1 MENKTEIQELS
12 PDEFT
17 YERYE
22 VNYGDRLGLD
32 FRECMSFDAMSR
44 EIRDRIVGWC
54 DGERLSVRPR
64 EDMVAVMLEDEDFEK
79 FWFHWPRVAFEL
91 AFGGLQR
98 QEGE

>member
-1 MENKTEIQELS
+1 MEKQTKIQELS

-22 VNYGDRLGLD
+22 VDYGDRLRLD
-32 FRECMSFDAMSR
+32 FRECTSLDAMSR

-54 DGERLSVRPR
+54 DGGRLRTLPKT
-64 EDMVAVMLEDEDFEK
+64 DMVAVMLEDDDFEK

-91 AFGGLQR
+91 AL
-98 QEGE
+98 GEIR